1 MASIE
6 RVKFKNLDINDIF
19 FDSLKADYIG
29 FEDWFKRKANEDTY
43 ILKDDTDKLQAFL
56 YMKIEN
62 DIDMEIK
69 PILKE
74 ERILKVGTFKINAH
88 GTKLGER
95 FIKLIVDRM
104 IREKIRKAYVTIYEK
119 QQPLI
124 ELLKTYG
131 FIYWGTKGDESVY
144 VKNFD
149 NVMGNIQKDYPLI
162 NLKNN
167 KKIILSIYPKFHTSL
182 FPDSKLN
189 TERNYITEDL
199 SHTNCIEKIYLSG
212 ANNITDYQKGDII
225 AIYRTAD
232 DGKTAE
238 YSSVVTSICTIKD
251 IIDIRDFKDLNDFLA
266 FCSDRTIFSQKQ
278 LIDFWNRKKYPYLIV
293 MLYNIALNKR
303 IIRRELIEN
312 IGISRKTR
320 IVAYEITTNQ
330 IEKILE
336 LGRDDEEFILI

>member
-6 RVKFKNLDINDIF
+6 KVKFKDVDINDIF
-19 FDSLKADYIG
+19 FDSLKLDYIG
-29 FEDWFKRKANEDTY
+29 FEEWFKRKENEEVY
-43 ILKDDTDKLQAFL
+43 ILKDNLNKIQAFL

-62 DIDMEIK
+62 EIDSQIN
-69 PILKE
+69 PLIRE

-95 FIKLIVDRM
+95 FIKLIFDRM
-104 IREKIRKAYVTIYEK
+104 IQEKIRKSYVTIYEK

-131 FIYWGTKGDESVY
+131 FIYWGTKGEESVY
-144 VKNFD
+144 IKDFD
-149 NVMGNIQKDYPLI
+149 NIIGDIQKDYPLI

-167 KKIILSIYPKFHTSL
+167 KKIILSIYPTFHTSL

-189 TERNYITEDL
+189 TERNYIIEDL

-212 ANNITDYQKGDII
+212 ASNITEYKEGDII
-225 AIYRTAD
+225 AIYRTAEY
-232 DGKTAE
+232 GKMAE

-251 IIDIRDFKDLNDFLA
+251 VIDIRNFKNLNEFLD
-266 FCSDRTIFSQKQ
+266 FCSDRTIFKKND
-278 LIDFWNRKKYPYLIV
+278 LIAFWNTKRYPYLIV

-303 IIRRELIEN
+303 IIRKELIEN
-312 IGISRKTR
+312 IGINRMAR

-330 IEKILE
+330 MKEILD
-336 LGRDDEEFILI
+336 LGRNDKDFILI

>member
-6 RVKFKNLDINDIF
+6 KVKFKDININDIF
-19 FDSLKADYIG
+19 FDSLKLDYME
-29 FEDWFKRKANEDTY
+29 FEEWFKRKKEEEVY
-43 ILKDDTDKLQAFL
+43 ILKDNLNKIQAFL

-62 DIDMEIK
+62 EIDTKID
-69 PILKE
+69 PIIRE
-74 ERILKVGTFKINAH
+74 ERILKIGTFKINAH

-95 FIKLIVDRM
+95 FIKLIFDRM
-104 IREKIRKAYVTIYEK
+104 IQEKIRKSYVTIYEK

-131 FIYWGTKGDESVY
+131 FIYWGTKGKESVY
-144 VKNFD
+144 IKDFD
-149 NVMGNIQKDYPLI
+149 NIVEDIQKDYPLI

-167 KKIILSIYPKFHTSL
+167 KKIILSIYPTFHTSL

-189 TERNYITEDL
+189 TERKHIIEDL

-212 ANNITDYQKGDII
+212 ANNIIDYKEGDII
-225 AIYRTAD
+225 AIYRTAEP
-232 DGKTAE
+232 GRMAE

-251 IIDIRDFKDLNDFLA
+251 IIDIRKFKNLNEFLE
-266 FCSDRTIFSQKQ
+266 FCNERTIFKEND
-278 LIDFWNRKKYPYLIV
+278 LISFWNTKRYPYLIV

-303 IIRRELIEN
+303 IIRKELIEN
-312 IGISRKTR
+312 IGINRMAR

-330 IEKILE
+330 IKEILD
-336 LGRDDEEFILI
+336 LGRDDKDFILI

>member
-6 RVKFKNLDINDIF
+6 KVKFKDIDINDIF
-19 FDSLKADYIG
+19 FDSLKLDYMG
-29 FEDWFKRKANEDTY
+29 FEEWFKRKENEEVY
-43 ILKDDTDKLQAFL
+43 ILKDNFNKIQAFL

-62 DIDMEIK
+62 EIDIQIN
-69 PILKE
+69 PLIRE

-95 FIKLIVDRM
+95 FIKLIFDRM
-104 IREKIRKAYVTIYEK
+104 IQEKIRKSYVTIYEK

-131 FIYWGTKGDESVY
+131 FIYWGTKGEESVY
-144 VKNFD
+144 IKDFD
-149 NVMGNIQKDYPLI
+149 NIVNDIQKDYPLI

-167 KKIILSIYPKFHTSL
+167 KKIILSIYPTFHTSL

-189 TERNYITEDL
+189 TERNHIIEDL

-212 ANNITDYQKGDII
+212 ANNITDYKEGDII
-225 AIYRTAD
+225 AIYRTAES
-232 DGKTAE
+232 GKIAE

-251 IIDIRDFKDLNDFLA
+251 IIDIRKFKNLNEFLE
-266 FCSDRTIFSQKQ
+266 FCNDRTIFKEND
-278 LIDFWNRKKYPYLIV
+278 LISFWNTKRYPYLIV

-303 IIRRELIEN
+303 IIRKELIEN
-312 IGISRKTR
+312 IGINRMAR

-330 IEKILE
+330 IEEILD
-336 LGRDDEEFILI
+336 LGRDDKDFILI